1 MTIIA
6 FNRYWVIRWPWVL
19 VNVLAVSL
27 LLGLAFWQWQRA
39 AEKTQTLAR
48 IADWQQQD
56 AVDLAQL
63 PTLKAKSR
71 DGVQLDF
78 NGRWLAPMVW
88 LVDNQMVNG
97 RIGYDVLVA
106 VEDVSAAD
114 SSRDSLQDSLQG
126 KSAAQKKSAAL
137 LVNLGW
143 VEAPAQ
149 REFLPAINIPQELHV
164 RGIFRTDIKGV
175 LLGTNIENKGV
186 WPMRIQQVDVES
198 LSTYFNQ
205 PLMAGLAYQEKNSPY
220 LVHYRPVIFPPE
232 RHKAYAVQW
241 FLLALAVLVVALAAS
256 SRKYPQGLE

>member
-48 IADWQQQD
+48 IADWQQQG

-63 PTLKAKSR
+63 STLKAKNR

-106 VEDVSAAD
+106 VADVSAAD
-114 SSRDSLQDSLQG
+114 SSQDSLQDSLQ
-126 KSAAQKKSAAL
+126 
-137 LVNLGW
+137 
-143 VEAPAQ
+143 
-149 REFLPAINIPQELHV
+149 
-164 RGIFRTDIKGV
+164 
-175 LLGTNIENKGV
+175 
-186 WPMRIQQVDVES
+186 
-198 LSTYFNQ
+198 
-205 PLMAGLAYQEKNSPY
+205 
-220 LVHYRPVIFPPE
+220 
-232 RHKAYAVQW
+232 
-241 FLLALAVLVVALAAS
+241 
-256 SRKYPQGLE
+256 